1 MIRGIIFD
9 CFGVLYV
16 DVSRVYFANF
26 PEHHDELY
34 DLNKIS
40 DHGFIGKEEYIAK
53 VAGITGLSVAQTAEA
68 FKEEYV
74 ANKDL
79 IEWLRTNVRSRVSVK
94 IGLLSNIG
102 RGWIQDFFD
111 EHQLH
116 DLFDATILSGE
127 EGITKPNPI
136 IFERTAERL
145 GLLPEECLMVDD
157 KQENVDGALAAGM
170 KSLLYV
176 SNEQLKKA
184 INSIIM
190 AERERE

>member
-16 DVSRVYFANF
+16 DVSKVYFANF
-26 PEHHDELY
+26 PEHHDELH
-34 DLNKIS
+34 DLNKLS

-53 VAGITGLSVAQTAEA
+53 VAGITGLDAAKTAEA
-68 FKEEYV
+68 FRGEYV
-74 ANKDL
+74 VNRDL
-79 IEWLRTNVRSRVSVK
+79 IEWLKADVRSRSK
-94 IGLLSNIG
+94 IALLSNIG

-136 IFERTAERL
+136 IFERAAERL
-145 GLLPEECLMVDD
+145 GLSPEECLMIDD
-157 KQENVDGALAAGM
+157 KQENVDGAIAAGM
-170 KSLLYV
+170 KGLLYI
-176 SNEQLKKA
+176 SNEQLKNA
-184 INSIIM
+184 VNAM
-190 AERERE
+190 ATTEGERV